1 MLFTTSAKAAAIE
14 TPRPHSVPTC
24 PSRAFVLLGAFIKH
38 GLAPK
43 TDHRVSD
50 VESVKRQKVSRG
62 LQ

>member
-1 MLFTTSAKAAAIE
+1 MLFTAECQSCCHRNSKTSLSA
-14 TPRPHSVPTC
+14 HS
-24 PSRAFVLLGAFIKH
+24 AFVLQGAFIKH

-50 VESVKRQKVSRG
+50 VESVKDKSIKR